1 MGKEFKKSNVT
12 VPLIVPVEMD
22 KRLETLKRKSGLSKA
37 DLMRMSIERGLGVVE
52 KMFTPPVEVAA

>member
-1 MGKEFKKSNVT
+1 
-12 VPLIVPVEMD
+12 
-22 KRLETLKRKSGLSKA
+22 LETLKRKSGLSKA